1 MNRSIQPLNLP
12 LIVSS
17 LLFAASPI
25 ALAAPATPASVTKP
39 AAVTPAPVAKPAPP
53 PALNSVAGKP
63 AMSIAECAV
72 WDRERSFA
80 QSVEAHDAVAFAEHI
95 REDAV
100 FEAGTP
106 APTRG
111 RTGVVEN
118 WKDIIAGK
126 GIVLRWYP
134 DIVTIGGNP
143 DIALSHGVFWLQ
155 DDSPTAKQRFRTGSF
170 NTIWQ
175 KGTDGVWKV
184 LFDWGGTPPVAV
196 AAEDLGKLKAALPA
210 SCPHG

>member
-1 MNRSIQPLNLP
+1 MKSSMRMLNLP
-12 LIVSS
+12 VIVGS
-17 LLFAASPI
+17 LLFAAAPI
-25 ALAAPATPASVTKP
+25 ALAAPATPAAATKP
-39 AAVTPAPVAKPAPP
+39 STVVPAPMAKPAPP
-53 PALNSVAGKP
+53 AKPTSSPKP
-63 AMSIAECAV
+63 AMSVAECMV

-80 QSVEAHDAVAFAEHI
+80 QSVEAHDAAAFSEHI

-126 GIVLRWYP
+126 GLVLRWYP
-134 DIVTIGGNP
+134 EVVTIGGNP

-155 DDSPTAKQRFRTGSF
+155 DDSPTGKARFRTGSF

-175 KGTDGVWKV
+175 KGADGVWKV
-184 LFDWGGTPPVAV
+184 LFDFGGAPPTA
-196 AAEDLGKLKAALPA
+196 ATAEDVAKLKAALPA
-210 SCPHG
+210 SCPRV

>member
-1 MNRSIQPLNLP
+1 MSSSIRPRNLS

-17 LLFAASPI
+17 VLAFASSLAI
-25 ALAAPATPASVTKP
+25 AAP
-39 AAVTPAPVAKPAPP
+39 VTPAPTSAAASAPATKPAPP
-53 PALNSVAGKP
+53 PKPAAAKP
-63 AMSIAECAV
+63 AMTAAECAV

-80 QSVEAHDAVAFAEHI
+80 QSVEAHDAAAFTEHI

-111 RTGVVEN
+111 RAAVVED
-118 WKDIIAGK
+118 WKDTIAGK
-126 GIVLRWYP
+126 GMLLRWYP

-143 DIALSHGVFWLQ
+143 DIALSHGVFWMQ

-175 KGTDGVWKV
+175 KGADGVWKV

-196 AAEDLGKLKAALPA
+196 TAEDLTKLKAALPT
-210 SCPHG
+210 SCPRG

>member
-1 MNRSIQPLNLP
+1 VDCHCNPEFAMRISIHPYWLG
-12 LIVSS
+12 LIAGS
-17 LLFAASPI
+17 LLLAASSI
-25 ALAAPATPASVTKP
+25 ALAAPATPAP
-39 AAVTPAPVAKPAPP
+39 ALVSKPAPLP
-53 PALNSVAGKP
+53 KPATNPKP
-63 AMSIAECAV
+63 AMSAAECAV

-106 APTRG
+106 VPTRG
-111 RTGVVEN
+111 RAEIVEN
-118 WKDIIAGK
+118 WKDTIAGK
-126 GIVLRWYP
+126 GQLLRWYP

-155 DDSPTAKQRFRTGSF
+155 DDTPNAKQRYRTGSF

-175 KGTDGVWKV
+175 KGADGVWKV
-184 LFDWGGTPPVAV
+184 LFDWGGLPPVAV
-196 AAEDLGKLKAALPA
+196 TAEELAKLKAALPA
-210 SCPHG
+210 SCPRG

>member
-1 MNRSIQPLNLP
+1 MNSSIHPRKLS
-12 LIVSS
+12 LIAGS
-17 LLFAASPI
+17 LLFAAPSLV
-25 ALAAPATPASVTKP
+25 LAAP
-39 AAVTPAPVAKPAPP
+39 VTPAPVAKPVP

-63 AMSIAECAV
+63 ASIPKPAMSAAECAV

-80 QSVEAHDAVAFAEHI
+80 QSVEAHDAIAFAEHI

-111 RTGVVEN
+111 RTAIVAN
-118 WKDIIAGK
+118 WSDTIAGK
-126 GIVLRWYP
+126 GQLLRWYP
-134 DIVTIGGNP
+134 NIVTIGGNP
-143 DIALSHGVFWLQ
+143 DIALSNGVFWLQ
-155 DDSPTAKQRFRTGSF
+155 DDSPGAKQRFRTGSF

-184 LFDWGGTPPVAV
+184 LFDWGGAPPVAV
-196 AAEDLGKLKAALPA
+196 SAEDLAKLKAALPM
-210 SCPHG
+210 SCPRG

>member
-1 MNRSIQPLNLP
+1 MNASIHPRKLFV
-12 LIVSS
+12 IVGS
-17 LLFAASPI
+17 LLLAASPL
-25 ALAAPATPASVTKP
+25 ALAAP
-39 AAVTPAPVAKPAPP
+39 VTPAPVPTPVAKPTPSP
-53 PALNSVAGKP
+53 KPASVPKP
-63 AMSIAECAV
+63 AMSAAECAV

-80 QSVEAHDAVAFAEHI
+80 QSVETHDAVAFAEHV

-111 RTGVVEN
+111 RTQVVAN
-118 WKDIIAGK
+118 WSDTIAGK
-126 GIVLRWYP
+126 GQLLRWYP
-134 DIVTIGGNP
+134 NIVTIGGNA

-175 KGTDGVWKV
+175 KGSDGVWKV
-184 LFDWGGTPPVAV
+184 LFDWGGTLPVAV
-196 AAEDLGKLKAALPA
+196 TAEDLGKLKAALPA
-210 SCPHG
+210 SCPRG